1 MRWLAALLFLL
12 APLSAAG
19 EEVVAGLS
27 QTRVAITTGF
37 AGSEIFVYGAIKR
50 EAPPPQSE
58 GLDIVVAVTGP
69 PRPVVLR
76 RKEQAFGI
84 WFNGEAVRIDS
95 APSLYAVATTRPLR
109 EAMSWTDDMRFR
121 VGLEHVVRLI
131 DAPVWVE
138 NPNAYREA
146 LIRLREE
153 NGLYFVDEGG
163 VEIQEDVLFHAT
175 IDLPAQLTEGDYLAR
190 VFLLRDRKVVDVHAS
205 SIQVRK
211 VGLERW
217 IYFMATEMSWLY
229 GVLSIAVALVAGWLA
244 SAFFRYFLP

>member
-1 MRWLAALLFLL
+1 MRWLAALVLL
-12 APLSAAG
+12 LVPLQAAG
-19 EEVVAGLS
+19 EEVVAALS

-37 AGSEIFVYGAIKR
+37 VGSEIFVYGAIKR
-50 EAPPPQSE
+50 DAPAPEQQQ
-58 GLDIVVAVTGP
+58 LDVIVAVTGP

-76 RKEQAFGI
+76 RKEQVLGI
-84 WFNGEAVRIDS
+84 WINGEAVRIDS
-95 APSLYAVATTRPLR
+95 APSLYAVATTRPLH
-109 EAMSWTDDMRFR
+109 EAMSWTDDLRHR
-121 VGLEHVVRLI
+121 VGLEHVVRLV

-153 NGLYFVDEGG
+153 EGLYFVDEGG
-163 VEIQEDVLFHAT
+163 VDLKAGVLFDAT
-175 IDLPAQLTEGDYLAR
+175 IALPARLTEGDYLAR
-190 VFLLRDRKVVDVHAS
+190 VFLLRDREVIDVYAT

-217 IYFMATEMSWLY
+217 IYWMATEMSWLY
-229 GVLSIAVALVAGWLA
+229 GVLSIAVALLAGWLA